1 MNYQTVSTTPLI
13 SLVGP
18 PNSGKTTLFNYLSG
32 QNYKTV
38 NYPGATVEYSVSR
51 LLSKFG
57 YTAEVVDTPGIIS
70 LIPGSPDEAVSI
82 DSLYSHPRLGTPD
95 LIIVTVDASQLSRH
109 LLLVKQLLSCNFN
122 VVIALTMLDI
132 LKRKGFGIN
141 TQKLSELL
149 MCPVIDIDPRTGNG
163 INNLISEVEKSV
175 NNFSSEDRQ
184 KIARLNGESSFQGL
198 LALYQEI
205 EIIEKEVLIN
215 INEPKSKANLNKANK
230 QLRILVNPE
239 AKVEC
244 KQIDRTTLKIDR
256 LLLHRIWGIFFF
268 FLIMAVTFTSIF
280 WLAEPLMDLV
290 DSAFGFLSAAA
301 FDILGNNWLG
311 DLIAN
316 GIISGTGS
324 VLVFVPQILILF
336 LILGLLEDSGYLA
349 RGAMLIDRPLSKIGL
364 NGKSFVPML
373 SGFACAI
380 PAMMATRTIPNKRE
394 RFLTIFILPLM
405 SCSARLPVYALLI
418 AFLFPGDK
426 SWVGGIMLA
435 CIYIFSVVSSVTVAG
450 IINKF
455 RNTLI
460 KTQDNSS
467 FILELP
473 AYRKPKLKVIA
484 VNTYH
489 NAKHYMRKA
498 GPIILGFSII
508 LWFLTYFP
516 NSNPDIN
523 TQNLSKD
530 QLISAQTS
538 ARLSSSYAA
547 DLGKFIQPVMTPL
560 GMDWRV
566 GVSLIAAFAAR
577 EVFVSSLALI
587 FKVTDDNSGNFQ
599 NSMIKA
605 MRQAEIEGTGQKL
618 FTTSTIIGLV
628 VFFIFALQCL
638 STVAVSR
645 KETGSWRI
653 PLLQILIFTST
664 AYILTFITVN
674 GLRALGFS

>member
-1 MNYQTVSTTPLI
+1 MNVQTISTFPLV

-32 QNYKTV
+32 KNYKTV
-38 NYPGATVEYSVSR
+38 NYPGATVEYSVCR
-51 LLSKFG
+51 LLERFG
-57 YTAEVVDTPGIIS
+57 LNANVVDTPGIIS
-70 LIPGSPDEAVSI
+70 LIPGSPDEAVSVN
-82 DSLYSHPRLGTPD
+82 SLYSHPRLGTPD
-95 LIIVTVDASQLSRH
+95 VIIVTVDASQLSRH
-109 LLLVKQLLSCNFN
+109 LLLAKQLLSCNFN
-122 VVIALTMLDI
+122 VIIALTMLDI
-132 LKRKGFGIN
+132 LKRKELGIN
-141 TQKLSELL
+141 SEKLAVQLN
-149 MCPVIDIDPRTGNG
+149 CPVIEVDPRSGRG
-163 INNLISEVEKSV
+163 IDKLIAEVETSIS
-175 NNFSSEDRQ
+175 NSSPADKAR
-184 KIARLNGESSFQGL
+184 ITRLNGESSFKGL
-198 LALYQEI
+198 LQVYREI
-205 EIIEKEVLIN
+205 EIIEKDVLVRSAK
-215 INEPKSKANLNKANK
+215 EPKVNLNKANK
-230 QLRILVNPE
+230 QLRILVNSK
-239 AKVEC
+239 AKIEC
-244 KQIDRTTLKIDR
+244 KQIDRTTLRIDR

-280 WLAEPLMDLV
+280 WLAQPLMDLV

-301 FDILGNNWLG
+301 FNILGNNWYG

-336 LILGLLEDSGYLA
+336 LILGFLEDSGYLA
-349 RGAMLIDRPLSKIGL
+349 RGAMLIDKPLSRIGL

-426 SWVGGIMLA
+426 SWLGGIMLA

-455 RNTLI
+455 KNTLI
-460 KTQDNSS
+460 KTEDNSS

-473 AYRKPKLKVIA
+473 AYRKPKLKVIGI
-484 VNTYH
+484 NTYH
-489 NAKHYMRKA
+489 NAKHYLRKA

-516 NSNPDIN
+516 NTSPQVDTNG
-523 TQNLSKD
+523 LSKD
-530 QLISAQTS
+530 QVIAAQSA

-547 DLGKFIQPVMTPL
+547 DMGKFIQPVMTPL

-587 FKVTDDNSGNFQ
+587 FKVTDESSANFQ

-605 MRQAEIEGTGQKL
+605 MRQAEVGDTGQKL
-618 FTTSTIIGLV
+618 FTTSTIMGLV

-653 PLLQILIFTST
+653 PILQIIIFTST

>member
-1 MNYQTVSTTPLI
+1 M
-13 SLVGP
+13 
-18 PNSGKTTLFNYLSG
+18 
-32 QNYKTV
+32 
-38 NYPGATVEYSVSR
+38 YSVSR
-51 LLSKFG
+51 LLERFG
-57 YTAEVVDTPGIIS
+57 LVANVVDTPGIIS
-70 LIPGSPDEAVSI
+70 LLPGSPDEAVSI
-82 DSLYSHPRLGTPD
+82 NSLYSHPRLGTPD
-95 LIIVTVDASQLSRH
+95 VIVVTVDASQLSRH
-109 LLLVKQLLSCNFN
+109 LLLVKQLISCKFN

-132 LKRKGFGIN
+132 LKRKDLSIN
-141 TQKLSELL
+141 SEKLAELL
-149 MCPVIDIDPRTGNG
+149 DCPVVEVDPRTGNG
-163 INNLISEVEKSV
+163 VDKLISEVETSI
-175 NNFSSEDRQ
+175 SSYSQADKDRMT
-184 KIARLNGESSFQGL
+184 RLNGEGSFKSL
-198 LALYQEI
+198 LKLYREI
-205 EIIEKEVLIN
+205 EIIENAVLIRAKE
-215 INEPKSKANLNKANK
+215 EPKVNLTKANK
-230 QLRILVNPE
+230 QLKILVNRK
-239 AKVEC
+239 AKIEC

-280 WLAEPLMDLV
+280 WLAQPLMDLV
-290 DSAFGFLSAAA
+290 DSAFGFLSSAA
-301 FDILGNNWLG
+301 FDILGNNWYG

-349 RGAMLIDRPLSKIGL
+349 RGAMLIDKPLSKIGL

-418 AFLFPGDK
+418 AFLFPSDK
-426 SWVGGIMLA
+426 SWLGGIMLA
-435 CIYIFSVVSSVTVAG
+435 CIYIFSVISSVTVAG
-450 IINKF
+450 MINKF
-455 RNTLI
+455 KNTLI
-460 KTQDNSS
+460 KTEDNSS

-473 AYRKPKLKVIA
+473 AYRKPKFRVI
-484 VNTYH
+484 VINTYH
-489 NAKHYMRKA
+489 NAKHYLRKA

-516 NSNPDIN
+516 NTNPQVDSSG
-523 TQNLSKD
+523 LSKD
-530 QLISAQTS
+530 QVIQTQAA
-538 ARLSSSYAA
+538 ARLSASYAA

-587 FKVTDDNSGNFQ
+587 FKVTDENSANFQ
-599 NSMIKA
+599 NSMIKS
-605 MRQAEIEGTGQKL
+605 MRQAEIEDTGQKL

-653 PLLQILIFTST
+653 PILQIIIFTST

>member
-1 MNYQTVSTTPLI
+1 MNVQTVSTSPLV

-32 QNYKTV
+32 KNYKTV

-51 LLSKFG
+51 LLDRFG
-57 YTAEVVDTPGIIS
+57 LNANVVDTPGIIS
-70 LIPGSPDEAVSI
+70 LLPGSPDEAVSI
-82 DSLYSHPRLGTPD
+82 NSLYSHPRLGTPD
-95 LIIVTVDASQLSRH
+95 VIVVTVDSSQLSRH
-109 LLLVKQLLSCNFN
+109 LLLVKQLLSCRFN

-132 LKRKGFGIN
+132 LKRKELGVN
-141 TQKLSELL
+141 SEKLSELL
-149 MCPVIDIDPRTGNG
+149 NCPVIEVDPRTGNG
-163 INNLISEVEKSV
+163 VNRLISAVETSINNFKTSDKEK
-175 NNFSSEDRQ
+175 
-184 KIARLNGESSFQGL
+184 ITRLNGEGSFKSL
-198 LALYQEI
+198 LQLYREI
-205 EIIEKEVLIN
+205 EIIENEVLIQTEN
-215 INEPKSKANLNKANK
+215 KEPKVNLTKANK
-230 QLRILVNPE
+230 QLRLLVNPK

-301 FDILGNNWLG
+301 FDILGYNWFG

-349 RGAMLIDRPLSKIGL
+349 RGAMLIDRPLSRIGL

-426 SWVGGIMLA
+426 SWLGGIMLA

-455 RNTLI
+455 KNTLI
-460 KTQDNSS
+460 KTEDNSS

-473 AYRKPKLKVIA
+473 AYRRPKLKVIS

-489 NAKHYMRKA
+489 NAKHYLRKA

-516 NSNPDIN
+516 NTNPQVDSNG
-523 TQNLSKD
+523 LSKD
-530 QLISAQTS
+530 QVIETQAAS
-538 ARLSSSYAA
+538 RLSSSYAA

-587 FKVTDDNSGNFQ
+587 FKVTDDNSENFQ

-605 MRQAEIEGTGQKL
+605 MRQAEIDNTGQKL

-653 PLLQILIFTST
+653 PLLQIIIFTST